1 MKKLM
6 IAFLLIPVMFSC
18 NNDQDKVE
26 ELKKENQ
33 QLKKESSEKDS
44 SINEFFKSFNEIEEN
59 LKTIKEK
66 ERLISK
72 STMDKT
78 EFEEDIEE
86 KINND
91 IALIYDLMKE
101 NKRTISRLNKQLKN
115 SNLQIGEF
123 ENMIERLTRQIQ
135 RKDEEIALL
144 KEELQNMNFAIENL
158 NTIIDTLYE
167 NNLEQEKVID
177 KKTDE
182 LNKAYYAFGTE
193 KELKENNVITKE
205 GGIIGIGR
213 VEKLKKDFNK
223 DYFTEIDIHKM
234 KMIEFS
240 TKKADL
246 ITSHPDDSYKLI
258 KKDNKIEGLKITK
271 PEKFWQASKYLVIV
285 VK

>member
-6 IAFLLIPVMFSC
+6 IAFLFIPVMFSC
-18 NNDQDKVE
+18 NNNQEKIE

-33 QLKKESSEKDS
+33 ELKKVSAEKDS
-44 SINEFFKSFNEIEEN
+44 SINEFFESFNEIEEN

-78 EFEEDIEE
+78 EFEEDIKE

-115 SNLQIGEF
+115 SNLKIGEF
-123 ENMIERLTRQIQ
+123 EKMVERLTRQIQ
-135 RKDEEIALL
+135 QKDEEIALL

-167 NNLEQEKVID
+167 NNVEKEQVID

-193 KELKENNVITKE
+193 KELKEKNVITKE
-205 GGIIGIGR
+205 GGIIGIGS

-223 DYFTEIDIHKM
+223 DYFTEIDIRK
-234 KMIEFS
+234 KDLIEFS
-240 TKKADL
+240 TKKVEI
-246 ITSHPDDSYKLI
+246 ITSHPDNSYKLI
-258 KKDNKIEGLKITK
+258 KKDNKIEGLKITQ
-271 PEKFWQASKYLVIV
+271 PEKFWEASKYLVIV